1 MYFRV
6 STVTAAVA
14 AIALVA
20 GASSASQAATGNVNL
35 NISKG
40 GVVIGGT
47 NGTGTMRLRGRTYPL
62 VVSGVSC
69 CFTFGGSQAVLTG
82 QIANVRRASD
92 IEGSYSAS
100 SGGLT
105 IGAGQQSIMLTNA
118 KGAVLQLTGA
128 QSGLMVNVDL
138 GGMTVSLAPP
148 APRAARR
155 RR

>member
-6 STVTAAVA
+6 STITAAVA
-14 AIALVA
+14 AAALVA
-20 GASSASQAATGNVNL
+20 GLSSSQAATGNVNL

-40 GVVIGGT
+40 GVVIGST
-47 NGTGTMRLRGRTYPL
+47 NGTGTMRLRGRSYPL

-69 CFTFGGSQAVLTG
+69 CFTFGGSQASLTG
-82 QIANVRRASD
+82 SIANVRRASD

-138 GGMTVSLAPP
+138 GGMSVSLAPP
-148 APRAARR
+148 APRMGRR

>member
-1 MYFRV
+1 MYPRA
-6 STVTAAVA
+6 SSITAALA
-14 AIALVA
+14 AAALIA
-20 GASSASQAATGNVNL
+20 GFSSSSQAATGNVNL

-47 NGTGTMRLRGRTYPL
+47 NGTGTMRLGRRTYPL

-82 QIANVRRASD
+82 QIANIRRASD

-105 IGAGQQSIMLTNA
+105 VGAGQQSIMLTNA

-138 GGMTVSLAPP
+138 GGMTVQLAQP
-148 APRAARR
+148 APRVGRR
-155 RR
+155 HR

>member
-1 MYFRV
+1 MSIRV
-6 STVTAAVA
+6 STITAAVA

-20 GASSASQAATGNVNL
+20 GASSATQAATGNVNL

-69 CFTFGGSQAVLTG
+69 CFTFGGSNAVLTG
-82 QIANVRRASD
+82 SIANVSRPSD
-92 IEGSYSAS
+92 IEGSYSAT
-100 SGGLT
+100 SGGIT
-105 IGAGQQSIMLTNA
+105 IGAGQQSIMLTNN

-138 GGMTVSLAPP
+138 GGMTVQLAQP
-148 APRAARR
+148 APRHGRR